1 MSEIKHKSLIRG
13 IAFYVKKSH
22 FLQERLKFKEQIVLF
37 KRKTYIHFNFTK
49 FKEEAY
55 EVKKMYFI
63 NGIGMLD
70 DA

>member
-13 IAFYVKKSH
+13 IPFYVKKSH
-22 FLQERLKFKEQIVLF
+22 FLQERLKFKEQMVLYN
-37 KRKTYIHFNFTK
+37 KICIHFNFTK